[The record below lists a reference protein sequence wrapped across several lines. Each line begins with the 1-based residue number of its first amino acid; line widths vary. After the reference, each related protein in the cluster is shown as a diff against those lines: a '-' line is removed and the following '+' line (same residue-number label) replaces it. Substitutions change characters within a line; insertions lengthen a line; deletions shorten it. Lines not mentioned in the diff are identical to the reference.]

1 MVSWDDVLFGILT
14 GGAYNAAK
22 AAVQA
27 GDAVGQIGDD
37 IGKSV
42 AITTEKVLTLLD
54 EITAFVTELEQ
65 LMVIKRLTPRD
76 ENDLWDE
83 DKERLAALRNLEASY
98 EAMYLHYGG
107 ADTNRSTLIQSIVEM
122 MMGRGAPVLGQLAIQ
137 IIVVRNA
144 INDIYFNEPGVMPE
158 TIYQV
163 KGVIERFHTL
173 EQPRIETLMDAT
185 TDTIEEGNEIL
196 IEVKKLFV
204 IRRYTV
210 KPLASLSPEDMA
222 LHVQLMARK
231 ARFDDL
237 VAKNRTLADSLQK
250 RLADIRVS
258 ATVLPGSVVKAG
270 VPPVTR
276 PAGVHVVSE
285 PVHGI
290 IPSAGVS
297 ASPGMPGNVNAE
309 LKNSQVAALLG
320 AGNVLQGRLL
330 FYEREQLKVDKSL
343 FRLTHVL
350 EEVPGVIPN
359 TLDEVYLS
367 IKRFRTEAQPR
378 IERIMD
384 SSNATLLETTVV
396 LHSVDQAVIES
407 KTLLEQVNTSLQKVQ
422 GWFDFLSDYRIPLLI
437 GCGCVAVLFV
447 AIMVMVLVVL
457 VKIAF
462 F

>member
-1 MVSWDDVLFGILT
+1 MVSWDDVLFGALT

-22 AAVQA
+22 AAAQA

-54 EITAFVTELEQ
+54 ELTAFVTELDQ
-65 LMVIKRLTPRD
+65 MLVIKRLTPRD

-98 EAMYLHYGG
+98 EATYLQYGG
-107 ADTNRSTLIQSIVEM
+107 ADTTRSTLVQSIVDM
-122 MMGRGAPVLGQLAIQ
+122 MMGRGAPVLGLLALK

-144 INDIYFNEPGVMPE
+144 INDIYFNEPGVIPE

-163 KGVIERFHTL
+163 KSVIERFHTL
-173 EQPRIETLMDAT
+173 EQPRIETLMDTT
-185 TDTIEEGNEIL
+185 TDTIEEGHEIL
-196 IEVKKLFV
+196 TEVKKLFV
-204 IRRYTV
+204 IRKYTI

-258 ATVLPGSVVKAG
+258 AKELPGSVVKAG
-270 VPPVTR
+270 VPPGTR
-276 PAGVHVVSE
+276 PAGVHEVFD

-297 ASPGMPGNVNAE
+297 ASPGMQAHVNAE
-309 LKNSQVAALLG
+309 LKNSQVVALLG
-320 AGNVLQGRLL
+320 AGNVLEGRLL

-367 IKRFRTEAQPR
+367 IKRFRTEEQPR

-384 SSNATLLETTVV
+384 SSNAMLLETTVV
-396 LHSVDQAVIES
+396 LHSVDQVVIES
-407 KTLLEQVNTSLQKVQ
+407 KTLLEKVQ

-437 GCGCVAVLFV
+437 VCGCVAVLFV